1 MSEKRRRRRALKRAQ
16 INEIRQRLRDWYTRF
31 MGRTLLDMERDQL
44 AGVLTTVFGYHA
56 IQVGCLL
63 GDDLLA
69 LTRITH
75 RVVMDPDPTEN
86 ICTQVYAY
94 PDALPVMSDSVDLVI
109 LPHTLEFERMPHE
122 ILREA
127 DRVLI
132 PEGHVVILGFN
143 PWSFWG
149 LRRLFTLWRQQPGP
163 PWCGHFLSMTRTKDW
178 LALLGFDVIHCSQFF
193 YRPPIQHEPT
203 MRRLR
208 FMEKL
213 GARFWPRFG
222 GAYLLVARK
231 RVVALTPIKP
241 RWRPRRA
248 LVGDLAEPTAHR
260 VHDG

>member
-16 INEIRQRLRDWYTRF
+16 INEIRQQLRHWYTRF
-31 MGRTLLDMERDQL
+31 VGRTLLDMEREQL
-44 AGVLTTVFGYHA
+44 AGVLSTVFGYHA

-69 LTRITH
+69 LSRIPH
-75 RVVMDPDPTEN
+75 RVVLDPDPTERL
-86 ICTQVYAY
+86 CTQVYAY
-94 PDALPVMSDSVDLVI
+94 PDALPVLTDSVDLVI

-149 LRRLFTLWRQQPGP
+149 LWRLFARLRRGPKP
-163 PWCGHFLSMTRTKDW
+163 PWCGHFLSLTRTKDW

-193 YRPPIQHEPT
+193 YRPPFQNESI
-203 MRRLR
+203 MRRLQ
-208 FMEKL
+208 FLEKM
-213 GARFWPRFG
+213 GGRFWSSFG

-231 RVVALTPIKP
+231 RVVTLTPIKP

-248 LVGDLAEPTAHR
+248 VVGGLVEPSAQSNR
-260 VHDG
+260 NG